1 VIMRADESYVIHP
14 DSGNAYAGRIC
25 CSSDGIDKLA
35 KANVESINTMA
46 VVILAYSS
54 SFVKHL
60 AVDVWQSFFVLL
72 FIVGETL
79 LDTKG
84 I

>member
-1 VIMRADESYVIHP
+1 VRVVASYVIHP

-25 CSSDGIDKLA
+25 CSSDDIDKLA
-35 KANVESINTMA
+35 KANVENISKMA

-72 FIVGETL
+72 FIVGVTL